1 MSAMGSLLMI
11 ISINYGSF
19 SMILLSLFIIALG
32 FCLQQTSANPF
43 VISLGKENTG
53 PHRLNLAGGI
63 NSLGTTIGP
72 IVLNLILFG
81 GIDSEQF
88 NFDNISLLYFIVCS
102 LFFVLALFLYKSKK
116 LPNLKKISKVSLSKN
131 ATKVLMRLTIS
142 ILLFTILLTIPL
154 IKNNLYLS
162 FLCLFLLLF
171 L

>member
-72 IVLNLILFG
+72 IVLSLILFG

-116 LPNLKKISKVSLSKN
+116 LPNLKKLAK
-131 ATKVLMRLTIS
+131 
-142 ILLFTILLTIPL
+142 FH
-154 IKNNLYLS
+154 
-162 FLCLFLLLF
+162 CLKMQQKF
-171 L
+171 

>member
-1 MSAMGSLLMI
+1 MLFIPITCMCPIVKGLNFQMIVVSMI

-72 IVLNLILFG
+72 IVLSIILFG
-81 GIDSEQF
+81 GIDSEKL
-88 NFDNISLLYFIVCS
+88 NFENISLLYFIVCL
-102 LFFVLALFLYKSKK
+102 LFFVLALFLFKSKK
-116 LPNLKKISKVSLSKN
+116 LGNLKKISKVSSSSK
-131 ATKVLMRLTIS
+131 ATKVLISLTLS
-142 ILLFTILLTIPL
+142 ILLAL
-154 IKNNLYLS
+154 
-162 FLCLFLLLF
+162 
-171 L
+171 